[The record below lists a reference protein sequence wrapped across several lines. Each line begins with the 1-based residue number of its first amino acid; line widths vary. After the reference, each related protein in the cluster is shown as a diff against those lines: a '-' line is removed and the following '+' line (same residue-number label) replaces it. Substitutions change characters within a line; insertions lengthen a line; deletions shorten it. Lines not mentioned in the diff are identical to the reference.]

1 MVVREYVSVFRPC
14 VKSLVADKM
23 ALVRLYNALF
33 KRTSTFVLTV
43 VGGVFIFER
52 IFDQGADYIF
62 ESINRGVSNNLDLSK
77 LTFVG
82 IGSSKYVK
90 M

>member
-1 MVVREYVSVFRPC
+1 MRVYVSVCRPC
-14 VKSLVADKM
+14 AESFVENKM
-23 ALVRLYNALF
+23 ALERLYNALF

-62 ESINRGVSNNLDLSK
+62 ESINRGVSNTEL
-77 LTFVG
+77 
-82 IGSSKYVK
+82 II
-90 M
+90 